1 MKITGYRSI
10 TTVHNWGHPIGDVN
24 GSIVSGV
31 TEVPILIVETDSG
44 LEGIGLG
51 GHDGI
56 ERVFPAVEG
65 EDPRAVATLYDRMLG
80 RVFKSGHAGS
90 VFGAIG
96 VLDMALWDLK
106 AKMAEEPLW
115 RTLGA
120 ADRFVPGY
128 ASCLD
133 GPVPETDLPG
143 LWQEWADRG
152 FHAVKVKGGA
162 DIESDLRRLHMAEDI
177 FSAQGRKASVFF
189 DVNESWSS
197 VQAIRNL
204 TRLEREVDLAWIEE
218 PARRWDADGLR
229 HIREHAVTPVA
240 SGENLTGLDQFKP
253 LIEAKALDVVQT
265 GSCWGITHA
274 LRVAN
279 YALANQLPYSPVGYN
294 ANPVAAAAASVP
306 NHIVTEIQALYPPVG
321 VVSDQSIE
329 DGGIV
334 LGDEPGLGYT
344 IDETLIA
351 QERRS
356 GAWTIEA
363 GPHVRPANAGFTL

>member
-10 TTVHNWGHPIGDVN
+10 HTVHNWGHPIGDVN
-24 GSIVSGV
+24 GSIESGV
-31 TEVPILIVETDSG
+31 TEVPILIVETDEG

-51 GHDGI
+51 GHNGI

-65 EDPRAVATLYDRMLG
+65 EDPRAVTALYDRMLG
-80 RVFKSGHAGS
+80 QVFKSGHAGE

-106 AKMAEEPLW
+106 AKMAGEPLW

-120 ADRFVPGY
+120 RDRFVPGY

-133 GPVPETDLPG
+133 GPVPESDLPA
-143 LWQEWADRG
+143 LWGEWADRG
-152 FHAVKVKGGA
+152 FHAVKVKGGSDMDA
-162 DIESDLRRLHMAEDI
+162 DLRRLHLAEEI
-177 FSAQGRKASVFF
+177 FGGKDGKAEIFF

-197 VQAIRNL
+197 VQAVRRIKRI
-204 TRLEREVDLAWIEE
+204 EREIDLAWIEE

-229 HIREHAVTPVA
+229 HVREHVTTPVA
-240 SGENLTGLDQFKP
+240 SGENLTGLEQFKP
-253 LIEAKALDVVQT
+253 LIDAKAVDVVQT

-279 YALANQLPYSPVGYN
+279 YAFANHLPYSPVGYN
-294 ANPVAAAAASVP
+294 ANPVAAAAASMP
-306 NHIVTEIQALYPPVG
+306 NHMIIEIQALTPPIG
-321 VVSDQSIE
+321 ITSDQTIE

-334 LGDEPGLGYT
+334 LGDEPGLGYSV
-344 IDETLIA
+344 DEAAIA
-351 QERRS
+351 EERRA
-356 GAWTIEA
+356 GTWTIAA
-363 GPHVRPANAGFTL
+363 GPHVRPANAGFRL